1 MTSPVTISLDQLPES
16 TLNRLARSP
25 ERTASELARIATAQV
40 ARQCLSARENR
51 LITLLFDFGWL
62 SSEVAVEFKV
72 NESRVSQIKRT
83 ALAKL
88 RCAVEA
94 GTATRAA

>member
-25 ERTASELARIATAQV
+25 ERTASDLAGIATAQV
-40 ARQCLSARENR
+40 ARRCLSARENR

-72 NESRVSQIKRT
+72 NESRVSQIKRN

-94 GTATRAA
+94 GRAA